1 MTSTLMTKK
10 QVAEVLLQIHNVY
23 PRFDVTQSRIDTWHG
38 FLKDQNPATVMMK
51 VERHIATE
59 KFPPTIAEITEIKPK
74 KSITQIQHE
83 KMLAEH
89 RAALERERSQ

>member
-1 MTSTLMTKK
+1 MTREEVI
-10 QVAEVLLQIHNVY
+10 QVFKVIAYAYSQFEVSSEKV
-23 PRFDVTQSRIDTWHG
+23 DVWHK